1 MTVDE
6 ELIPPDYDDL
16 NRQFY
21 HEDGPG
27 EFLLMRFH
35 ALCVI
40 GGAYKLF
47 KDILAEGVKF
57 AGSTLSLVDSTD
69 DADSTE
75 IESDRAFQQHY
86 LRIETH
92 HLKHLAIETLLR
104 LFLGHK
110 DSPECPWFEIS
121 KEFNFRKFKETVD
134 TLIVNDWRDTLQSDV
149 AFVFL
154 GHSGDL
160 TTASE
165 EVLNY
170 SSNLARF
177 LRLFAG
183 DWLQEANSYN
193 ATKHGLTA
201 VPGEANLSIRV
212 SPDRMVEIAYGDRLA
227 HLSTKG
233 WSDGRRDWAVTTRWI
248 RKEHAVPSI
257 YVTIQMLRALWKVA
271 RVRYGISE
279 DSGSLEL
286 PSPDF
291 TPEKLGEMEGSST
304 RELSVSAFR
313 EFKKLPSPT
322 NAELTTTEDA
332 DEAAPGMS
340 RIATLWKQTRASRIL
355 DRVSRGLQWLG
366 RWLLRFVLRT
376 IRAFLAGVGAF
387 ALVVLGLARSVGI
400 EQVNA
405 EALLA
410 LLVTGGVVGVVLQRS
425 FKKFALLRRAGEL
438 LTLRVAA
445 IAATE

>member
-6 ELIPPDYDDL
+6 ELMPPDFDDL

-40 GGAYKLF
+40 GGAYEPF
-47 KDILAEGVKF
+47 KDILAEGVEF
-57 AGSTLSLVDSTD
+57 AGSTLSLDSTD
-69 DADSTE
+69 DPDSTE
-75 IESDRAFQQHY
+75 VESDRAFQQHY

-92 HLKHLAIETLLR
+92 HLKHLAIETLVR

-110 DSPECPWFEIS
+110 ESPECPWFEIS
-121 KEFNFRKFKETVD
+121 KELIFGKFKKAVD
-134 TLIVNDWRDTLQSDV
+134 TLIVNAGRETLQSDV
-149 AFVFL
+149 AFVIL

-177 LRLFAG
+177 LRLFAS
-183 DWLQEANSYN
+183 DWLQEAKSYN

-201 VPGEANLSIRV
+201 IPGEANLSIGV
-212 SPDRMVEIAYGDRLA
+212 SPERMYEIAYGDRLA

-233 WSDGRRDWAVTTRWI
+233 WIDGRRDWAVTTRWI
-248 RKEHAVPSI
+248 RKEQAVPSI
-257 YVTIQMLRALWKVA
+257 YITIQMLRALWSVA
-271 RVRYGISE
+271 RVRYGLSE
-279 DSGSLEL
+279 NSGPVKL
-286 PSPDF
+286 PSSDF
-291 TPEKLGEMEGSST
+291 TPEKLREMEGTPT
-304 RELSVSAFR
+304 RELSVSAFA
-313 EFKKLPSPT
+313 EFKNPPSPS
-322 NAELTTTEDA
+322 NAGPPPTGDTG
-332 DEAAPGMS
+332 EAAVGMS
-340 RIATLWKQTRASRIL
+340 RTVTFWKRTTVSRTL
-355 DRVSRGLQWLG
+355 DRISSGLRWLG
-366 RWLLRFVLRT
+366 RWFLRFVLRT

-387 ALVVLGLARSVGI
+387 ALLLLGLARSVGI

-405 EALLA
+405 EGLLG
-410 LLVTGGVVGVVLQRS
+410 LLVTGGLVGVILQRS
-425 FKKFALLRRAGEL
+425 FKRFALLRRAGEL
-438 LTLRVAA
+438 LTLRVAVLGDC
-445 IAATE
+445 

>member
-6 ELIPPDYDDL
+6 ELIPPDFDDL

-40 GGAYKLF
+40 GGAYEPF
-47 KDILAEGVKF
+47 KDILAEGVEF
-57 AGSTLSLVDSTD
+57 AGSTLSLDSTD
-69 DADSTE
+69 DPDSTE
-75 IESDRAFQQHY
+75 VESDRAFQQHY

-92 HLKHLAIETLLR
+92 HLKHLAIETLVR

-110 DSPECPWFEIS
+110 ESPECPWFEIS
-121 KEFNFRKFKETVD
+121 KELNFRKFKEAVD
-134 TLIVNDWRDTLQSDV
+134 TLIVNAGRETLQSDV
-149 AFVFL
+149 AFVIL

-177 LRLFAG
+177 LRLFAS
-183 DWLQEANSYN
+183 DWLQEAKSYN

-201 VPGEANLSIRV
+201 IPGEANLSIGV
-212 SPDRMVEIAYGDRLA
+212 SPERMYEIAYGDRLA

-233 WSDGRRDWAVTTRWI
+233 WIDGRRDWAVTTRWI

-257 YVTIQMLRALWKVA
+257 YLAIQMLRALWKVA

-279 DSGSLEL
+279 DSGPLEL
-286 PSPDF
+286 LPPDF
-291 TPEKLGEMEGSST
+291 TPEKLREMEGSPTS
-304 RELSVSAFR
+304 ELSMLVFA
-313 EFKKLPSPT
+313 EFKNPP
-322 NAELTTTEDA
+322 
-332 DEAAPGMS
+332 P
-340 RIATLWKQTRASRIL
+340 Q
-355 DRVSRGLQWLG
+355 
-366 RWLLRFVLRT
+366 
-376 IRAFLAGVGAF
+376 
-387 ALVVLGLARSVGI
+387 
-400 EQVNA
+400 
-405 EALLA
+405 
-410 LLVTGGVVGVVLQRS
+410 
-425 FKKFALLRRAGEL
+425 
-438 LTLRVAA
+438 
-445 IAATE
+445 

>member
-6 ELIPPDYDDL
+6 EVIPPDFDDL

-40 GGAYKLF
+40 GGAYEPF
-47 KDILAEGVKF
+47 KDILAEGVEF
-57 AGSTLSLVDSTD
+57 AGSTLSLDSTD
-69 DADSTE
+69 DPDSTE
-75 IESDRAFQQHY
+75 VESDRAFQQHY

-92 HLKHLAIETLLR
+92 HLKHLAIETLVR

-110 DSPECPWFEIS
+110 ESPECPWFEIS
-121 KEFNFRKFKETVD
+121 KELNFGKFKKAVD
-134 TLIVNDWRDTLQSDV
+134 TLIVNAGRETLQSDV
-149 AFVFL
+149 AFVLL
-154 GHSGDL
+154 GHSADL

-177 LRLFAG
+177 LRLFAS
-183 DWLQEANSYN
+183 DWLQEAKSYN

-201 VPGEANLSIRV
+201 IPGEANLSIGV
-212 SPDRMVEIAYGDRLA
+212 SPDRMYEIAYGDRLA

-233 WSDGRRDWAVTTRWI
+233 WIDGRRDWAVTTRWI
-248 RKEHAVPSI
+248 RKEQAVPSI
-257 YVTIQMLRALWKVA
+257 YITIQMLRALWSVA
-271 RVRYGISE
+271 RVRYGLSE
-279 DSGSLEL
+279 NSGPVKL
-286 PSPDF
+286 PSSDF
-291 TPEKLGEMEGSST
+291 TPEKLREMEGTPT
-304 RELSVSAFR
+304 RELSVSAFA
-313 EFKKLPSPT
+313 EFKNPPSPAT
-322 NAELTTTEDA
+322 VEPTTTADV

-340 RIATLWKQTRASRIL
+340 RIATIWKHTRASRIL
-355 DRVSRGLQWLG
+355 DRMSSGLRWLG

-387 ALVVLGLARSVGI
+387 ALLLLGLARSVGI

-405 EALLA
+405 EGFLG
-410 LLVTGGVVGVVLQRS
+410 LLVTGGVVGVILQRS
-425 FKKFALLRRAGEL
+425 FKRFALLRKAGDL

>member
-40 GGAYKLF
+40 GGAYEPF
-47 KDILAEGVKF
+47 KDILAEGVEF
-57 AGSTLSLVDSTD
+57 AGSTLSLVGSTD
-69 DADSTE
+69 DPDSTE
-75 IESDRAFQQHY
+75 VESDRAFQQHY

-134 TLIVNDWRDTLQSDV
+134 TLIVKAGQETLQSDV

-177 LRLFAG
+177 LRLFASE
-183 DWLQEANSYN
+183 WLQEAKSYN

-201 VPGEANLSIRV
+201 IPGEANLSIGV
-212 SPDRMVEIAYGDRLA
+212 SPDRMYEIAYGDRLA

-233 WSDGRRDWAVTTRWI
+233 WIDGRRDWAVTTRWI

-257 YVTIQMLRALWKVA
+257 YLTIQMLRALWKVG

-279 DSGSLEL
+279 DSGTLEL

-291 TPEKLGEMEGSST
+291 TPDKLREMEDSST
-304 RELSVSAFR
+304 RELSMSAFA
-313 EFKKLPSPT
+313 EFKNPPSPT
-322 NAELTTTEDA
+322 NAEPTTTEDVG
-332 DEAAPGMS
+332 EPAPEMS
-340 RIATLWKQTRASRIL
+340 RTATLWKQTRVSKIL
-355 DRVSRGLQWLG
+355 DRISSGLHWLG
-366 RWLLRFVLRT
+366 QWLLRFVLRT

-387 ALVVLGLARSVGI
+387 ALLLLGLGRSVGI
-400 EQVNA
+400 EQVDI
-405 EALLA
+405 EGLLG
-410 LLVTGGVVGVVLQRS
+410 LLLTGGIVGVILQRS
-425 FKKFALLRRAGEL
+425 FKRFALLRKAGDL

-445 IAATE
+445 IAANE

>member
-6 ELIPPDYDDL
+6 EPLPPDFDDL

-40 GGAYKLF
+40 GGAYEPF
-47 KDILAEGVKF
+47 KDILAEGVEF
-57 AGSTLSLVDSTD
+57 AGSTLSLDSTD
-69 DADSTE
+69 DPDSTE
-75 IESDRAFQQHY
+75 VESDRAFQQHY

-121 KEFNFRKFKETVD
+121 KELNFRKFKEAVD
-134 TLIVNDWRDTLQSDV
+134 TLIVNAGRETLQSDV
-149 AFVFL
+149 AFVIL

-177 LRLFAG
+177 LRLFAS
-183 DWLQEANSYN
+183 DWLQEAKSYN

-201 VPGEANLSIRV
+201 IPGEANLRFGLS
-212 SPDRMVEIAYGDRLA
+212 SDEMVEIAHGDRLT

-233 WSDGRRDWAVTTRWI
+233 WIDGRRDWAVTTRWI
-248 RKEHAVPSI
+248 RKEHAVSSI
-257 YVTIQMLRALWKVA
+257 YIAIQMLRALWKVA

-279 DSGSLEL
+279 DSGPLEL

-291 TPEKLGEMEGSST
+291 TPEKLREMEGSPT
-304 RELSVSAFR
+304 RELSISAFR
-313 EFKKLPSPT
+313 EFKSPPSPT
-322 NAELTTTEDA
+322 NAEPIATEDT
-332 DEAAPGMS
+332 DEAAPEMS
-340 RIATLWKQTRASRIL
+340 RTVTFWKRTK
-355 DRVSRGLQWLG
+355 VSRVIDRISSGLRWLG

-387 ALVVLGLARSVGI
+387 ALLRSGPRT
-400 EQVNA
+400 
-405 EALLA
+405 LC
-410 LLVTGGVVGVVLQRS
+410 RD
-425 FKKFALLRRAGEL
+425 RAGQC
-438 LTLRVAA
+438 
-445 IAATE
+445 

>member
-6 ELIPPDYDDL
+6 ELIAPDYDDL

-40 GGAYKLF
+40 GGAYEPF
-47 KDILAEGVKF
+47 KDILAEGVEF
-57 AGSTLSLVDSTD
+57 AGSTLSLVGSTD
-69 DADSTE
+69 DPDPTE
-75 IESDRAFQQHY
+75 VESDRAFQQHY

-121 KEFNFRKFKETVD
+121 KELDFRKFKETVD
-134 TLIVNDWRDTLQSDV
+134 TLIVNARREALQSDV
-149 AFVFL
+149 AFVIL
-154 GHSGDL
+154 GHSGNL

-177 LRLFAG
+177 LRLFAN
-183 DWLQEANSYN
+183 DWLQEAKSYN

-201 VPGEANLSIRV
+201 IPGEANLRIGV
-212 SPDRMVEIAYGDRLA
+212 SPDRMHEIAYGDRLA

-233 WSDGRRDWAVTTRWI
+233 WIDGRRDWFVTTRWI
-248 RKEHAVPSI
+248 RKEHAVPST
-257 YVTIQMLRALWKVA
+257 YLTIQMLRALWKVA
-271 RVRYGISE
+271 RVRYGISA
-279 DSGSLEL
+279 DSGPLEL

-291 TPEKLGEMEGSST
+291 TPESLRELEGSST
-304 RELSVSAFR
+304 REASVSALT
-313 EFKKLPSPT
+313 EFKNSPSPT
-322 NAELTTTEDA
+322 NAEPTTTEDVGK
-332 DEAAPGMS
+332 AASGMS
-340 RIATLWKQTRASRIL
+340 RIATLWKQTRASKML
-355 DRVSRGLQWLG
+355 DRLSRGLQWLG

-387 ALVVLGLARSVGI
+387 ALLALITVRSIGIEHVSVDGFLGLIVM
-400 EQVNA
+400 
-405 EALLA
+405 
-410 LLVTGGVVGVVLQRS
+410 GGVIGVVLQRS
-425 FKKFALLRRAGEL
+425 FKKFALLRKAGEL
-438 LTLRVAA
+438 LTLRVAVLA
-445 IAATE
+445 GTA